1 MMSTIFR
8 IRHALDSQ
16 RLLREVGPMIPASWG
31 VPPENEPTSKTIR
44 PAEQVRGNM
53 LLDTGARHIAID
65 ESVAHQ
71 LRLQAR
77 PDKDDVHGLGGKQ
90 SLAKYNATLFL
101 PVEPVQPAAPAGSS
115 IMIGIPIDAHG
126 FVGLQKT
133 YESQR
138 IKPANGLPVIGIL
151 GRTFLQFVR
160 FTYDGLS
167 GNLIIEIDDSVRH
180 PQKT

>member
-8 IRHALDSQ
+8 IRHTLDSQ

-31 VPPENEPTSKTIR
+31 VPPENGSSSKTIR
-44 PAEQVRGNM
+44 TAEQVRGNM

-65 ESVAHQ
+65 ESVAHE
-71 LRLQAR
+71 LGLQAH
-77 PDKDDVHGLGGKQ
+77 PEKDDVHGLGGKQ
-90 SLAKYNATLFL
+90 SLVKYNATLFL
-101 PVEPVQPAAPAGSS
+101 PVEPVQPAAPAASS
-115 IMIGIPIDAHG
+115 VMIGIPTDAHG

-133 YESQR
+133 YDTQR

-151 GRTFLQFVR
+151 GRTFLQFVT
-160 FTYDGLS
+160 FTYDGVS
-167 GNLIIEIDDSVRH
+167 GNLVIDIDDSVRH